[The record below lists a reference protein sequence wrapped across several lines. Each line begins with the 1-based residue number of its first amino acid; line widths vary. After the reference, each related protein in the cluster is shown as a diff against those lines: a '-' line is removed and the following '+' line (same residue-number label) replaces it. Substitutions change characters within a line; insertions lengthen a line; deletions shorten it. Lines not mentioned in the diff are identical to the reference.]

1 MAGGLFG
8 RPFAFNLKCIV
19 FSIICMSLF
28 LYKPE
33 FSNNYS
39 RYITLFLIFVVAYVA
54 MAWYDYFF
62 NCDILP
68 LQKGKVS
75 VTGLFKPKAPE
86 VTKPDLN
93 EKRYRVL
100 VYLTHI
106 IFITPILFYFAYY
119 GTQVNPA
126 IYPIMGALGVFT
138 LGYHGLLL
146 IKASH

>member
-8 RPFAFNLKCIV
+8 RPFALNLKCIV

-39 RYITLFLIFVVAYVA
+39 RYITLFIIFVVAYVA

-75 VTGLFKPKAPE
+75 FTGLFKPKAPE
-86 VTKPDLN
+86 VTNSDLN
-93 EKRYRVL
+93 KKRHGVL
-100 VYLTHI
+100 INLTHM
-106 IFITPILFYFAYY
+106 IFVAPILFYFAYY
-119 GTQVNPA
+119 GGNVNPM
-126 IYPIMGALGVFT
+126 IYPIMGSLGIFT
-138 LGYHGLLL
+138 LGYHG
-146 IKASH
+146 IKLMSASH

>member
-1 MAGGLFG
+1 
-8 RPFAFNLKCIV
+8 
-19 FSIICMSLF
+19 MSLF

-86 VTKPDLN
+86 VTDTDLN
-93 EKRYRVL
+93 KKRYRVL
-100 VYLTHI
+100 IYLTHI
-106 IFITPILFYFAYY
+106 ILITPILFYFAYY

-138 LGYHGLLL
+138 LGYHG
-146 IKASH
+146 IKLMSASH

>member
-19 FSIICMSLF
+19 FSIICMILF

-68 LQKGKVS
+68 LKKGKVS
-75 VTGLFKPKAPE
+75 LTGLFKPEAPKVTDKNKNSKAY
-86 VTKPDLN
+86 K
-93 EKRYRVL
+93 VL
-100 VYLTHI
+100 IYLSHLV
-106 IFITPILFYFAYY
+106 FFAPILFYFAYY
-119 GTQVNPA
+119 GSNVNPA
-126 IYPIMGALGVFT
+126 IYPVMGALGFFT
-138 LGYHGLLL
+138 MAYHGMMLMS
-146 IKASH
+146 ASH